1 MTSNN
6 VLGSVWDEEFTIE
19 MMMMAFA
26 TCSASHTIVD
36 RHLSLD

>member
-19 MMMMAFA
+19 MMMAFPHMFRFPDD
-26 TCSASHTIVD
+26 S
-36 RHLSLD
+36 

>member
-1 MTSNN
+1 MTRNN
-6 VLGSVWDEEFTIE
+6 SLGYVWKEEFTIE
-19 MMMMAFA
+19 MMMAFS

>member
-6 VLGSVWDEEFTIE
+6 VLGSVWNEEFTIE
-19 MMMMAFA
+19 MMMAFP
-26 TCSASHTIVD
+26 TGSASHTIVD

>member
-6 VLGSVWDEEFTIE
+6 VLGSVRDEEFTFE
-19 MMMMAFA
+19 MMMAFP